1 MESNTANTH
10 VHRDQAQTRTH
21 AHSVGT
27 FGLPFLLPSANVDLF
42 ASEDCIRSDDV
53 DIFPQRNGKIKGK
66 TERTKGEDD
75 SKQKH

>member
-1 MESNTANTH
+1 M
-10 VHRDQAQTRTH
+10 
-21 AHSVGT
+21 GT

-42 ASEDCIRSDDV
+42 ASEDRVCSDDV

-66 TERTKGEDD
+66 VERTEGKDD